1 MNFGDLSTNALS
13 LTDLQ
18 FHALI
23 DILPVGVILAEAPSG
38 RVIRGNPSL
47 QAILRR
53 PMVLA
58 ADFAGYAQAG
68 WRDADGQPL
77 AAADS
82 PLARAVAGETVAGEV
97 LQVTHG
103 DGTRG
108 WVRVAASPI
117 RDERGQ
123 VVFAIATVD
132 DIEAER
138 QAQAELE
145 RTVALRTAALQ
156 LSQSRTRTL
165 FEHSPLDILV
175 LRVDGSGGVMAEEC
189 NAAFCRTTGLRQPEV
204 TGRLVELALGAQTG
218 GAIAADCRTCLA
230 QGGFECQHTLLFP
243 LGERVVRAYYRPL
256 PDSGPEGR
264 RVLLTQ
270 LDLTE
275 SRRVEMALRQAMRLE
290 AIGQLTGG
298 IAHEFNNLLMAVLGS
313 LDLLGRHLA
322 EEKHLR
328 WVRNAAS
335 AAQRGAALTQQLLAY
350 ARKQFMAPDAMDI
363 PAALGAMTELIRGG
377 LGGRITLGAEFP
389 PDTWPALADPA
400 HLQLAVLNLVAN
412 AREALPRGGRVCLV
426 TANLPSGHK
435 ELPAEL
441 EPGDYVLLSVNDDG
455 AGMTLD
461 VLARA
466 MEPFFTTKDIG
477 QGSGLGLSQAYG
489 VARQLGGTMRLRS
502 APGQGTA
509 AQIFLPRAAPPQGAG
524 PSQLFA
530 GR

>member
-1 MNFGDLSTNALS
+1 MNFGALSSGTPS

-23 DILPVGVILAEAPSG
+23 DILPVGVTLAKAPSG
-38 RVIRGNPSL
+38 RIIRGNRSL

-68 WRDADGQPL
+68 WRDADGELL
-77 AAADS
+77 AAGDT

-97 LQVTHG
+97 LQVTRG

-108 WVRVAASPI
+108 WVRVAAAPI
-117 RDERGQ
+117 CDERGQ
-123 VVFAIATVD
+123 VMFAIATVD

-138 QAQAELE
+138 QAQVKLE

-156 LSQSRTRTL
+156 LSQSRARTL

-175 LRVDGSGGVMAEEC
+175 LRVDGGRVTAEEC

-204 TGRLVELALGAQTG
+204 TGRPVELALGAQTG

-243 LGERVVRAYYRPL
+243 LGKRVVRAYHRPL
-256 PDSGPEGR
+256 PDSEPDGR
-264 RVLLTQ
+264 WVLLTQ

-275 SRRVEMALRQAMRLE
+275 SRRVEAVLRQAMRLE

-298 IAHEFNNLLMAVLGS
+298 VAHEFNNLLTAVLGS
-313 LDLLGRHLA
+313 LDLLGQRLVD
-322 EEKHLR
+322 ERQSR
-328 WVRNAAS
+328 WVRNAAD
-335 AAQRGAALTQQLLAY
+335 AARRGAMLTQQLLAY

-363 PAALGAMTELIRGG
+363 PAALDSMTELIRGS
-377 LGGRITLGAEFP
+377 LGAGVTLGAEFL
-389 PDTWPALADPA
+389 PDTWPALADPT
-400 HLQLAVLNLVAN
+400 HFQLAVLNLLAN
-412 AREALPRGGRVCLV
+412 ARDALPRGGRVLLA
-426 TANLPSGHK
+426 TANLPAGHK

-441 EPGDYVLLSVNDDG
+441 EPGDYVLLSITDDG
-455 AGMTLD
+455 HGMAPD
-461 VLARA
+461 ILARA
-466 MEPFFTTKDIG
+466 MEPFLTTKG
-477 QGSGLGLSQAYG
+477 VGEGSGLGLSQAYG
-489 VARQLGGTMRLRS
+489 VARQLGGTVRLRS
-502 APGQGTA
+502 APGLGTA
-509 AQIFLPRAAPPQGAG
+509 AQVFLLRATPPLN
-524 PSQLFA
+524 PVSTQLFA
-530 GR
+530 RR